1 MNEGDTENTLL
12 SYKTKST
19 NDKKCQKMVFYR
31 SGKNNQLQSRD
42 GFTIINRLENSKCGS
57 STTRMFGKLLTEEWT
72 RRAIGKLISNITN
85 DFRLIGEWIMW
96 EEEGI
101 S

>member
-12 SYKTKST
+12 SYYKTKST
-19 NDKKCQKMVFYR
+19 NDKKCQKIVFFR

-85 DFRLIGEWIMW
+85 DFRLIGEWIMG
-96 EEEGI
+96 EEEEI
-101 S
+101 